1 MSALLGTGVFASPR
15 SVLVV
20 DDEPGIQRMFRA
32 ALANYGYI
40 AEVASNGDDALVAV
54 RKGAFDV
61 VVCDVNLASGNG
73 IDFLHQVRAID
84 RHLPVILMTGRPSPS
99 DATRALACGAYR
111 YLVKPLMPSTLR
123 DIIEDAARL
132 HDNARLA
139 SAVPTRWSSGEH
151 PISYYAPTGEK
162 PPI

>member
-1 MSALLGTGVFASPR
+1 MSALLRTGAAASPR

-40 AEVASNGDDALVAV
+40 TEVASNADDALIAV
-54 RKGAFDV
+54 RKRAFDV
-61 VVCDVNLASGNG
+61 VVSDVNLAPSNG
-73 IDFLHQVRAID
+73 IEFLREVRALD
-84 RHLPVILMTGRPSPS
+84 RHLPVILMTGRPSPH
-99 DATRALACGAYR
+99 DAKRALACGAYR

-132 HDNARLA
+132 HDSARSA
-139 SAVPTRWSSGEH
+139 SAVPTQWRSGEH
-151 PISYYAPTGEK
+151 AISFYAPSGEK
-162 PPI
+162 PPA